1 MSDNSSNSS
10 NASIINKEL
19 EKGDDSNVLKPI
31 STSPSVL
38 SFKHLQQIP
47 PETNES
53 SSKGKQSSSTDREIQ
68 IEDRSTQSKEQQEK
82 SLQTE
87 LTENLEAFYKL
98 LENISKSLDELET
111 LINSISSSSNAI
123 TESHADIKSFFNK
136 SVDDVLLNDAWLS
149 KFRKAAALLFDKT
162 SILGKNECGLLKNFN
177 VDLDREVNRFRTTV
191 EKEKKRA
198 ILFKNRSKYV
208 EALDTNKTALQPS
221 RDKMQMMA
229 SKHEEMKKNLREY
242 EMIMI
247 QEMPTFQRVYSQQS
261 SIDTEIS
268 GLRVNEQLLQ
278 QENQEIDGL
287 RREPSIYWSGL
298 IAAFYN

>member
-1 MSDNSSNSS
+1 MSDNSSNST
-10 NASIINKEL
+10 NAPIINKEL
-19 EKGDDSNVLKPI
+19 EKGDDSNVLNPI
-31 STSPSVL
+31 STSSSVV
-38 SFKHLQQIP
+38 SSKHLQQIP

-53 SSKGKQSSSTDREIQ
+53 SSKGKQSSLTEREIQ
-68 IEDRSTQSKEQQEK
+68 IEVWSTESKEQQEK
-82 SLQTE
+82 SVQTE

-111 LINSISSSSNAI
+111 LINFTSSSSNAT
-123 TESHADIKSFFNK
+123 TESLADVKSFFNK
-136 SVDDVLLNDAWLS
+136 SVDNVLLNDAWLS

-162 SILGKNECGLLKNFN
+162 SILGKNKGDLLKNFN
-177 VDLDREVNRFRTTV
+177 VDLDREVNRFRTAV

-198 ILFKNRSKYV
+198 ELLKNRSKYV
-208 EALDTNKTALQPS
+208 EALDTYKTALQPC
-221 RDKMQMMA
+221 RDEMQMMA

-247 QEMPTFQRVYSQQS
+247 QKMPPFQQVYSQQS

-268 GLRVNEQLLQ
+268 SLRVNEQLLQ
-278 QENQEIDGL
+278 QEDQEIDSL
-287 RREPSIYWSGL
+287 RREPSISWSGL

>member
-1 MSDNSSNSS
+1 MLSS
-10 NASIINKEL
+10 
-19 EKGDDSNVLKPI
+19 
-31 STSPSVL
+31 
-38 SFKHLQQIP
+38 KHLQQIP

-53 SSKGKQSSSTDREIQ
+53 SSKGKQSSLTEREIP
-68 IEDRSTQSKEQQEK
+68 IEDCSTKSKEQQEK

-111 LINSISSSSNAI
+111 LINSTSSSSNAT
-123 TESHADIKSFFNK
+123 TESLAEIKSFFNK

-162 SILGKNECGLLKNFN
+162 SILGKNKCDLLKNFN
-177 VDLDREVNRFRTTV
+177 VDLDTEVKLLRTAV
-191 EKEKKRA
+191 EKEKKRVE
-198 ILFKNRSKYV
+198 LSKNRSKYV
-208 EALDTNKTALQPS
+208 EALDNNKTALQPC

-247 QEMPTFQRVYSQQS
+247 QKMPPFQRVYSQQS
-261 SIDTEIS
+261 NIDTEIS
-268 GLRVNEQLLQ
+268 SLRVNEQLLQ
-278 QENQEIDGL
+278 QEDQEIDSL
-287 RREPSIYWSGL
+287 RREPSISWSGL

>member
-1 MSDNSSNSS
+1 MLSS
-10 NASIINKEL
+10 
-19 EKGDDSNVLKPI
+19 
-31 STSPSVL
+31 
-38 SFKHLQQIP
+38 KHLQQIP

-53 SSKGKQSSSTDREIQ
+53 SSKGKQSSLTEREIP
-68 IEDRSTQSKEQQEK
+68 IEDWSTKSKEQQEK

-111 LINSISSSSNAI
+111 LINSTSSSSNA
-123 TESHADIKSFFNK
+123 TTVSLADIKPFFNK
-136 SVDDVLLNDAWLS
+136 SVDDVLLNDACLS

-162 SILGKNECGLLKNFN
+162 SILGKNKCDLLKNFN
-177 VDLDREVNRFRTTV
+177 VDLDREVKRLRTAV

-198 ILFKNRSKYV
+198 ELFKNRSKYV
-208 EALDTNKTALQPS
+208 EALDTYKTVLQPC

-247 QEMPTFQRVYSQQS
+247 QKMPPFQQVYSQQS
-261 SIDTEIS
+261 NIDTEIS
-268 GLRVNEQLLQ
+268 SLRVNEQLLQ
-278 QENQEIDGL
+278 QEDQEIDSL
-287 RREPSIYWSGL
+287 RREPSISWSGL